1 MTDLTYA
8 LVTPVRD
15 EERNLRRLAE
25 AVASQDVAPNSWVI
39 VDNGS
44 KDGSVEFARELQ
56 RRHRWVRVLSSPP
69 TDVAEPGGPVVRA
82 FHVGVQELKGPID
95 IVVKLDADVSFEP
108 DYFKRLLSEFSS
120 DRRLGIASGECLEQK
135 AGRWHIRPVT
145 AGHARGATRA
155 YRWQCLQDVLPLP
168 ERVGWD
174 TVDEVKANVLGW
186 TTGTI
191 PGVRFYH
198 HRAVGARDGA
208 PWSRWVRQ
216 GTGAHYV
223 GYRFPYL
230 LARTM
235 HRSLRNPAA
244 IGMLVGYAV
253 AVVKRSERHE
263 DRAVLEHLR
272 RRQSM
277 HRLPLR
283 AREALGRV
291 RGSIGI

>member
-1 MTDLTYA
+1 MTELTYA

-15 EERNLRRLAE
+15 DEPNLRRLAE
-25 AVASQDVAPNSWVI
+25 AVTSQQAAPKSWVI

-44 KDGSVEFARELQ
+44 KDGTIELARELQ
-56 RRHRWVRVLSSPP
+56 RRHVWVRVLSSPP
-69 TDVAEPGGPVVRA
+69 TEVAEPGGPVVRA
-82 FHVGVQELKGPID
+82 FHTGVQGLKEPTD
-95 IVVKLDADVSFEP
+95 VVVKLDADVSFEA
-108 DYFKRLLSEFSS
+108 DYFQRLLSEFSS
-120 DRRLGIASGECLEQK
+120 DRRLGIASGECLEQN
-135 AGRWHIRPVT
+135 AGRWQVRPVT

-155 YRWQCLQDVLPLP
+155 YRWDCLQAVLPLP
-168 ERVGWD
+168 ERLGWD

-198 HRAVGARDGA
+198 HRPVGARDGA

-216 GTGAHYV
+216 GSGAHYV

-230 LARTM
+230 LARTI

-244 IGMLVGYAV
+244 LGMLVGYFGAV
-253 AVVKRSERHE
+253 ARRSERHE

-272 RRQSM
+272 KRQSM
-277 HRLPLR
+277 HQLPRR

-291 RGSIGI
+291 RGSVGA